1 MQYYANAMVAKPD
14 AVVMYVDMNSFF
26 ASCEQQ
32 KDPALR
38 GRPIGVTA
46 GSKYYAVIIAPS
58 IEAKR
63 LGVKTGMR
71 INEVRQFCPQIVQ
84 VAANPVLYREKHIGI
99 MKVLRSYCSDA
110 EVIPKSIDEAAMNLS
125 GYRLVYK
132 DLKVVARK
140 IKEDLIGEVGA
151 CVTCSIGIAPNTFL
165 AKLAT
170 DFEKP
175 NGLVEITREN
185 VDEYLARIS
194 LTDMPGIGRRNERRL
209 QMIGIKT
216 PLQMRHTS
224 QSLLRKAFGGI
235 AGYYWHCRLNFAE
248 VDLYHTGDYRSM
260 SATRMVSPEQ
270 RDSYE
275 KLDALLISL
284 CTKLEQRLVTT
295 GAFCKQISFFIR
307 YKNGTA
313 WEMSARFND
322 AVQDAMEM
330 RYYILQHMRAFE
342 ISRRCGLLLHEGTK
356 QMGITIMDFVRAD
369 QVQYGLFDNRMKEDK
384 LRKVLY
390 GIKDKWGK
398 YSVRKA
404 TELVKPSKM
413 VDAIGF
419 GSVKDLYE
427 GDHSGFNKYMLEE
440 TDE

>member
-1 MQYYANAMVAKPD
+1 M
-14 AVVMYVDMNSFF
+14 
-26 ASCEQQ
+26 
-32 KDPALR
+32 
-38 GRPIGVTA
+38 
-46 GSKYYAVIIAPS
+46 
-58 IEAKR
+58 
-63 LGVKTGMR
+63 
-71 INEVRQFCPQIVQ
+71 
-84 VAANPVLYREKHIGI
+84 
-99 MKVLRSYCSDA
+99 
-110 EVIPKSIDEAAMNLS
+110 
-125 GYRLVYK
+125 
-132 DLKVVARK
+132 
-140 IKEDLIGEVGA
+140 
-151 CVTCSIGIAPNTFL
+151 

-175 NGLVEITREN
+175 NGLVEITQEN

-194 LTDMPGIGRRNERRL
+194 LTDMPGIGKRNERRL

-270 RDSYE
+270 RDSYD

-307 YKNGTA
+307 YKNGTG
-313 WEMSARFND
+313 WEMNAHFND

-342 ISRRCGLLLHEGTK
+342 ISRRCAPLLHEGTK
-356 QMGITIMDFVRAD
+356 QMGITIMNFVRAD
-369 QVQYGLFDNRMKEDK
+369 EVQYGLFDNRMKQDK

-398 YSVRKA
+398 YTVRKA
-404 TELVKPSKM
+404 TELVEPSKM

-427 GDHSGFNKYMLEE
+427 GGGSLNKYLLEE

>member
-32 KDPALR
+32 NNPALR
-38 GRPIGVTA
+38 GCPIGVTA
-46 GSKYYAVIIAPS
+46 GDKYYSVIIAPS

-63 LGVKTGMR
+63 FGVKTGMR
-71 INEVRQFCPQIVQ
+71 LNEARQICPQIKGIP
-84 VAANPVLYREKHIGI
+84 ANPVLYREKHIAI
-99 MKVLRSYCSDA
+99 MKVLRSYCSDG
-110 EVIPKSIDEAAMNLS
+110 EVIAKSIDEAAMNLT

-132 DLKVVARK
+132 DLNALALK
-140 IKEDLIGEVGA
+140 IKTDLLYAAGE

-170 DFEKP
+170 DFQKP
-175 NGLVEITREN
+175 NGLIEITREN
-185 VDEYLARIS
+185 LDGYLAKLS
-194 LTDMPGIGRRNERRL
+194 LTDLPGIGRRNERRL
-209 QMIGIKT
+209 QLVGIKS

-235 AGYYWHCRLNFAE
+235 AGYYWHCRLNFGE
-248 VDLYHTGDYRSM
+248 VDLYTTGDYRSM
-260 SATRMVSPEQ
+260 SATRMVSPENRTPEQ
-270 RDSYE
+270 
-275 KLDALLISL
+275 LDALLVSL

-295 GAFCKQISFFIR
+295 NAFCRQVSFFIR
-307 YKNGTA
+307 YKNGTG
-313 WEMSARFND
+313 WEMNARFND
-322 AVQDAMEM
+322 AAQDGMEM
-330 RYYILQHMRAFE
+330 RYYILQHMHAFE
-342 ISRRCGLLLHEGTK
+342 VSHRCGPLLNEGTK
-356 QMGITIMDFVRAD
+356 QMGVVIMDFVRAD
-369 QVQYGLFDNRMKEDK
+369 QVQYGLFDNRMKQDK

-404 TELVKPSKM
+404 TEIVARSQMK
-413 VDAIGF
+413 DAIGF

-427 GDHSGFNKYMLEE
+427 GRDGTGLNKYLLEE